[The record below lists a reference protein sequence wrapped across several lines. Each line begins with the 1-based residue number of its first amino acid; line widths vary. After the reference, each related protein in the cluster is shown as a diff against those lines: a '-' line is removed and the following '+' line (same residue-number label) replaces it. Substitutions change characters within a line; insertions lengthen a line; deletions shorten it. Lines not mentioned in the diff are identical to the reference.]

1 MIRSSIVDNYDV
13 SQSIHSNAL
22 VSVIIPCFN
31 YGRFLPDSVASV
43 QEQTHTNWECVIIND
58 GSTDD
63 TTGVAER
70 LAGEDARIKVIHQEN
85 HGPSSARNR
94 GLDVAL
100 GQYIQFL
107 DADDIIAPGKI
118 ELQLNLLAGA
128 RTPGL
133 AYSDYRYCDRDNPAV
148 TVSRDRLEPPR
159 FKTSRPVLDLASR
172 WETEFSM
179 PIHSFLFDARFFKE
193 LGIRFDESLGNHED
207 WDCWMRI
214 FVLDPVIFHVPEPL
228 TIYRIHSD
236 SICANTPRML
246 EGFCT
251 ALEKQIA
258 LNEEDPELKEALM
271 SKYRY
276 VKRLYKGVIRSR
288 RLEIFR
294 TNIHLW
300 ADRNLPL
307 PIQRIIYSLF
317 QFVIGNHHKP
327 VKEKE

>member
-1 MIRSSIVDNYDV
+1 MIGSSIVENYV
-13 SQSIHSNAL
+13 ASRSIHPNAL
-22 VSVIIPCFN
+22 VSVIVPCFN
-31 YGRFLPDSVASV
+31 YGRFLPDSIASV
-43 QEQTHTNWECVIIND
+43 QEQTHTNWECIIIND

-70 LAGEDARIKVIHQEN
+70 LAGEDTRIKVIHQEN

-107 DADDIIAPGKI
+107 DADDLIAPGKI
-118 ELQLNLLAGA
+118 EVQLSLLAGA
-128 RTPGL
+128 RKPGL
-133 AYSDYRYCDRDNPAV
+133 AYSDYRYCDRDNPDV
-148 TVSRDRLEPPR
+148 TVSRDSLAPPR

-193 LGIRFDESLGNHED
+193 IGIRFDESLRNHED

-214 FVLDPVIFHVPEPL
+214 FVLDPVIFHIPEPL

-251 ALEKQIA
+251 ALKKQIA

-271 SKYRY
+271 SKYHY
-276 VKRLYKGVIRSR
+276 VNRLYKEVVRSS
-288 RLEIFR
+288 RLEKIR
-294 TNIHLW
+294 THLHLW
-300 ADRNLPL
+300 CDRNMPM
-307 PIQRIIYSLF
+307 PIQRIVSSLF
-317 QFVIGNHHKP
+317 QTVVGNHRKSGE
-327 VKEKE
+327 EKG